1 MWRELRADRPG
12 KHDPFGNRDGGD
24 ALAGCTVD
32 GVGIQLQ
39 SSLQELLRR
48 ALHFLERD
56 AKARVV
62 RRRLAK
68 TLLRELV
75 EVVKGLERPV
85 DVGDEGLEPSLGR
98 RLKALLQVFRCRLAF
113 GNERLTSFGFR
124 LIPTRIDLR
133 GNRAGLL
140 IL

>member
-1 MWRELRADRPG
+1 
-12 KHDPFGNRDGGD
+12 
-24 ALAGCTVD
+24 
-32 GVGIQLQ
+32 
-39 SSLQELLRR
+39 
-48 ALHFLERD
+48 
-56 AKARVV
+56 

-85 DVGDEGLEPSLGR
+85 DVGDESLDPNLGR
-98 RLKALLQVFRCRLAF
+98 RLNALLQVFRCRFAF
-113 GNERLTSFGFR
+113 SNERLTSFGFR

-140 IL
+140 ILEPAVTGAVERDTSHWQLEFDA